1 MHCIPELQ
9 KIIAS
14 VDVNC
19 YTPQFQNEAAGDDKI
34 TADLLK
40 SCHDNVISLIMKKP
54 NQSSKLDF
62 VAPSLRS
69 TTSTRPL
76 EVGREYQ
83 IPLTLVF
90 MDFHKAFD
98 SVEPG
103 AIWESL
109 RRQGID
115 SAYINL
121 LKECYTNC
129 STTFTPFHRLVTV
142 PITRGV
148 RQGDPISPNLFSA
161 CLELVFSQMSWN
173 HLKGH
178 DEDHATNP
186 GIRINGRNLTRLRF
200 ADDIVLAANHPNTVS
215 EMIQELVERCAKIG
229 LQINTN
235 KTKVLRNTFATDHP
249 VCIKSRAT
257 TTTAIED
264 VNEYIYFG
272 RLLNTRNELEPEL
285 HRRRRAAWAAFN
297 GIKNT
302 TDALTCPKI
311 RARLF
316 DSIVLPALAY
326 GSETWTFTKALAERV
341 RLGWAGHVARRT
353 DNRWTTL
360 TQEWIPRDTKRP
372 VGRPPM
378 RWIDALNKEVTIRQG
393 SRVVPWST
401 IAKDRKAWC
410 AVIRVHT
417 T

>member
-1 MHCIPELQ
+1 MGCSYSDPGKPSGTMEHHCQ
-9 KIIAS
+9 
-14 VDVNC
+14 
-19 YTPQFQNEAAGDDKI
+19 
-34 TADLLK
+34 
-40 SCHDNVISLIMKKP
+40 
-54 NQSSKLDF
+54 
-62 VAPSLRS
+62 RS
-69 TTSTRPL
+69 EGVVCCDPRPHNRLL

-90 MDFHKAFD
+90 IDFHKAFD

-129 STTFTPFHRLVTV
+129 STTFTPFHRPVTV

-161 CLELVFSQMSWN
+161 CLELVFSEMSWN

-178 DEDHATNP
+178 DEDHPTNP
-186 GIRINGRNLTRLRF
+186 GIRINGRNRFVRLDLTHLRF
-200 ADDIVLAANHPNTVS
+200 ADGIVLAANHPNTAS
-215 EMIQELVERCAKIG
+215 EMIQELVKRCAKVG

-249 VCIKSRAT
+249 ACIKSGAT
-257 TTTAIED
+257 TTTAIDD
-264 VNEYIYFG
+264 VNEYIYLG

-297 GIKNT
+297 GIKDT

-341 RLGWAGHVARRT
+341 RVPLLHVKKRKFGWAGHVARRT

-372 VGRPPM
+372 VGRPPI

-393 SRVVPWST
+393 NRVVPWST

-410 AVIRVHT
+410 AVIRAHT